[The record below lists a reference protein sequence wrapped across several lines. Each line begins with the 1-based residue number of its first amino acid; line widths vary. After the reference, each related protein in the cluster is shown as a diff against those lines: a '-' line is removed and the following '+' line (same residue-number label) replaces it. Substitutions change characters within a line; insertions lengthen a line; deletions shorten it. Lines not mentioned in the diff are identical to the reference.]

1 MVSDSM
7 DISEGLFRVE
17 RDQEGVDRGPSPAE
31 LAEEV
36 LEGLSEG
43 GGVGSLEHAEEG
55 RLVTVLTLHLGRLAI
70 AQMSG
75 QVGSSILI
83 DATSLATSIGGDQ
96 DYQQFQFRFGQSG
109 KAWSESTLSP
119 PGSSAVKLRLDSVPP
134 PHPAQAL
141 AAFPQD
147 LDIPIG
153 EKIARVTS
161 GLVEIEVTSLV
172 LSFLTSTLTRLG
184 EWAQDEIIATPLP
197 MAITLSDLTLH
208 LTDDAPPPSGC
219 PPPPPIDLTIP
230 HLSITRDKLDIALA
244 EVRVLRARLGEGD
257 TKIQEGEVR
266 NKELSTRLEQVS
278 KQMDGLVEEKKS
290 LLDTLRYLQE
300 ELLRSGKK

>member
-1 MVSDSM
+1 
-7 DISEGLFRVE
+7 
-17 RDQEGVDRGPSPAE
+17 
-31 LAEEV
+31 
-36 LEGLSEG
+36 
-43 GGVGSLEHAEEG
+43 
-55 RLVTVLTLHLGRLAI
+55 
-70 AQMSG
+70 MSCP
-75 QVGSSILI
+75 
-83 DATSLATSIGGDQ
+83 
-96 DYQQFQFRFGQSG
+96 RFGQSG
-109 KAWSESTLSP
+109 KAWSESTLSS

-147 LDIPIG
+147 LDIPLG

-208 LTDDAPPPSGC
+208 LTDDAPPPTGC

-230 HLSITRDKLDIALA
+230 HLSITRDKQGMFSVSSSTSTPTTVMTPQPATTPSQVEAELRSQLDIALA
-244 EVRVLRARLGEGD
+244 EVRVLRARLGEGES
-257 TKIQEGEVR
+257 KIQDGEVR
-266 NKELSTRLEQVS
+266 NKELTTRLEQIS